1 MYYNVKNYFKLTGKN
16 KNRKVNKM
24 KEYNSYVTEKAS
36 SISPFIAMDVMEK
49 AQELEKGG
57 YDIIHLE
64 VGEPDFETPSP
75 IKDAAINAIKNGDTH
90 YTNSMGK
97 IELREEIVRYYYR
110 KYQVN
115 ISPEQII
122 VTSGTSPAMY
132 LIFAAILEPGDE
144 VILSD
149 PHYACYPK
157 IISFLEGKPVFV
169 PAEEENGFKF
179 DTDNIKK
186 YITPKTKIIMINS
199 PSNPTGTVYNEKE
212 LAAIA
217 NLGYYIFSDEIYHG
231 LVYQGK
237 EHSMLEYTDK
247 AFILDGFSKRYAM
260 TGWRLGYLVAPK
272 EYIRPLQKIQQNFF
286 ICANSFSQT
295 AGLAALRDCDEDVKN
310 MAEIYNQRRIF
321 LLKRLQ
327 EIGIATKVEPTG
339 AFYALANIKKYSND
353 SFKIA
358 FDILNK
364 ANVAVTPGI
373 DFGQMAE
380 GYLRISY
387 ATSMKNL
394 EEGMNRL
401 QNYFINRKI

>member
-1 MYYNVKNYFKLTGKN
+1 
-16 KNRKVNKM
+16 
-24 KEYNSYVTEKAS
+24 
-36 SISPFIAMDVMEK
+36 
-49 AQELEKGG
+49 
-57 YDIIHLE
+57 
-64 VGEPDFETPSP
+64 
-75 IKDAAINAIKNGDTH
+75 
-90 YTNSMGK
+90 
-97 IELREEIVRYYYR
+97 
-110 KYQVN
+110 
-115 ISPEQII
+115 
-122 VTSGTSPAMY
+122 
-132 LIFAAILEPGDE
+132 
-144 VILSD
+144 
-149 PHYACYPK
+149 
-157 IISFLEGKPVFV
+157 
-169 PAEEENGFKF
+169 
-179 DTDNIKK
+179 
-186 YITPKTKIIMINS
+186 
-199 PSNPTGTVYNEKE
+199 
-212 LAAIA
+212 
-217 NLGYYIFSDEIYHG
+217 
-231 LVYQGK
+231 YQGK

-321 LLKRLQ
+321 LLKRLH